1 MQHSNLT
8 PFFVTSAIVS
18 TMALSVMP
26 VMAAE
31 LNAADYGVLPGGKDC
46 GAAVQMLI
54 NEVRTKGASRINFAP
69 GIYHFHRSSALP
81 MQLFIS
87 NHDQQQV
94 HPVALPLV
102 GMKNVEICGNGA
114 KFIFH
119 GMMLPIVLMDSE
131 NVTMNDISI
140 DFAEPFSAEGR
151 IIAIKDGYTTLEM
164 SKESH
169 YTVENGKF
177 LLTNNGRKDSI
188 HCILAFEQD
197 GRMVPTGR
205 GGDMAWNGRAEQ
217 LPASRVRFA
226 ENAAAKGLS
235 VGQTLVLRSYF
246 RPHPGMLLYRAKDT
260 TLNNV
265 VFHDSQGMALI
276 AQRSEDITI
285 RGGGC
290 LRAPGRMHT
299 TAADATH
306 FSNCRGHINVQGAT
320 YEAMMDDAI
329 NVHATCLGITKVE
342 GPRTFIA
349 RYMHGQAYGFEVMTP
364 GEKLSFIHGPTLEVD
379 KKQIEVEAVDCI
391 DPRHVRVTLAED
403 LPAGIGEGDAIEN
416 ADWHPSVD
424 FSHNLI
430 RHNRARGALFTTPRP
445 VRVIG
450 NHFDHTHGSAIL
462 LAGDAQGWYESGACK
477 DVLISGN
484 TFRHGLTGL
493 YQFTDALI
501 AICPEVRQPDK
512 QKECYHRNVRIKDN
526 HFITHRV
533 PLLSAISAENVTF
546 TGNTIEYRDIY
557 PSVSNG
563 TPCILKDNCR
573 EIHFQPIPGE
583 EQ

>member
-1 MQHSNLT
+1 MAISS
-8 PFFVTSAIVS
+8 VTA
-18 TMALSVMP
+18 M
-26 VMAAE
+26 E
-31 LNAADYGVLPGGKDC
+31 LNAADYGVQPGGKDC
-46 GAAVQMLI
+46 GAAVRLLI
-54 NEVRTKGASRINFAP
+54 DDARAKGASRINFAP
-69 GIYHFHRSSALP
+69 GEYHFHRSSALP
-81 MQLFIS
+81 MQLYIS
-87 NHDQQQV
+87 NHDQQAV

-102 GMKNVEICGNGA
+102 GLKNVQLCGNGA

-119 GMMLPIVLMDSE
+119 GMMLPFVLMDSE
-131 NVTMNDISI
+131 DVTVNDISI

-151 IIAIKDGYTTLEM
+151 ITEIRNGHTTVEL
-164 SKESH
+164 SPASC

-177 LLTNNGRKDSI
+177 FLTNNDRKDSI
-188 HCILAFEQD
+188 HCALAFESD

-205 GGDMAWNGRAEQ
+205 GGDMAWYGRAEK
-217 LPASRVRFA
+217 LSGNRVRFA

-276 AQRSEDITI
+276 AQRSENITI

-290 LRAPGRMHT
+290 LRAAGRMHT

-306 FSNCRGHINVQGAT
+306 FSNCRGHISVQGAT

-342 GPRTFIA
+342 NSRTFIA

-379 KKQIEVEAVDCI
+379 EKQFEVAAVEII

-430 RHNRARGALFTTPRP
+430 RHNRARGALFTTPEP

-477 DVLISGN
+477 DVLIKGN

-501 AICPEVRQPDK
+501 AICPEVRQPGK
-512 QKECYHRNVRIKDN
+512 QKQRYHTNVRIVDN
-526 HFITHRV
+526 EFITHRV
-533 PLLSAISAENVTF
+533 PLLSAISADDVTF
-546 TGNTIEYRDIY
+546 SGNTIERNDIY
-557 PSVSNG
+557 PAIKGGVPYNIRHSGSDFD
-563 TPCILKDNCR
+563 L
-573 EIHFQPIPGE
+573 QPVE
-583 EQ
+583 

>member
-1 MQHSNLT
+1 MGIPDI
-8 PFFVTSAIVS
+8 PFFAASAIVT
-18 TMALSVMP
+18 TMALSSVTAM
-26 VMAAE
+26 E
-31 LNAADYGVLPGGKDC
+31 LNASDYGVHPGGKDC
-46 GAAVQMLI
+46 GSAVRLLI
-54 NEVRTKGASRINFAP
+54 NDARAKGASRINFAP
-69 GIYHFHRSSALP
+69 GEYHFHRSSAQP
-81 MQLFIS
+81 MQMFIS
-87 NHDQQQV
+87 NHDQQAV

-102 GMKNVEICGNGA
+102 GLKDVQLCGNGA

-119 GMMLPIVLMDSE
+119 GMMLPVVLMDSE
-131 NVTMNDISI
+131 DVTVNDISI
-140 DFAEPFSAEGR
+140 DFAEPFSAEGC
-151 IIAIKDGYTTLEM
+151 IIEIKDGHTTLQM
-164 SKESH
+164 SQASR

-177 LLTNNGRKDSI
+177 LLTNNGRKDNI

-205 GGDMAWNGRAEQ
+205 SGDMAWYAKAEK
-217 LPASRVRFA
+217 LTGNRVRFA
-226 ENAAAKGLS
+226 EDAAAKGLS

-276 AQRSEDITI
+276 AQRSENITI

-290 LRAPGRMHT
+290 LRAAGRMHT

-306 FSNCRGHINVQGAT
+306 FSNCRGHISVQGAT

-342 GPRTFIA
+342 SPRTFIA
-349 RYMHGQAYGFEVMTP
+349 RYMHGQAYGFEVVTP
-364 GEKLSFIHGPTLEVD
+364 GEKLGFIHGPTLEVD
-379 KKQIEVEAVDCI
+379 EKQIEVESVEII

-403 LPAGIGEGDAIEN
+403 LPADIGEGDAIEN

-430 RHNRARGALFTTPRP
+430 RHNRARGALFTTPEQ

-477 DVLISGN
+477 DVLIKGN
-484 TFRHGLTGL
+484 TFRHGLTAL

-512 QKECYHRNVRIKDN
+512 QKECYHTNVRITGN

-533 PLLSAISAENVTF
+533 PLLSAISAEDVVFSDNK
-546 TGNTIEYRDIY
+546 IERNNIY
-557 PSVSNG
+557 PAIHGG
-563 TPCILKDNCR
+563 TPSLLKENCKNILFR
-573 EIHFQPIPGE
+573 E
-583 EQ
+583 

>member
-1 MQHSNLT
+1 MMIPAKPL
-8 PFFVTSAIVS
+8 FVTSAIVS
-18 TMALSVMP
+18 TVALAPICAM
-26 VMAAE
+26 E
-31 LNAADYGVLPGGKDC
+31 LNASDYGVHPGGKDC
-46 GAAVQMLI
+46 GAAVRLLI
-54 NEVRTKGASRINFAP
+54 NDARAKGASRINFAP
-69 GIYHFHRSSALP
+69 GEYHFHRSSAQP
-81 MQLFIS
+81 MQMFIS
-87 NHDQQQV
+87 NHDQQAV

-102 GMKNVEICGNGA
+102 GLKNVEICGNGA

-119 GMMLPIVLMDSE
+119 GMMLPVVLMDSE
-131 NVTMNDISI
+131 HVTVNDISI

-151 IIAIKDGYTTLEM
+151 IIEMKDGHTTLQM
-164 SKESH
+164 SQASR

-177 LLTNNGRKDSI
+177 LLTNNGRKDNI

-205 GGDMAWNGRAEQ
+205 SGDMAWYAKAEK
-217 LPASRVRFA
+217 LTGNRVRFA
-226 ENAAAKGLS
+226 EDAAAKGLS

-276 AQRSEDITI
+276 AQRSENITI

-290 LRAPGRMHT
+290 LRAAGRMHT

-306 FSNCRGHINVQGAT
+306 FSNCRGHISVQGAT

-329 NVHATCLGITKVE
+329 NVHATCLGITKVQN
-342 GPRTFIA
+342 PRTFIA
-349 RYMHGQAYGFEVMTP
+349 RYMHGQAYGFEVMAP
-364 GEKLSFIHGPTLEVD
+364 GEKLNFIHGPTLEVD
-379 KKQIEVEAVDCI
+379 EKQIEVDSVEII

-403 LPAGIGEGDAIEN
+403 LPDGIGEGDAIEN

-430 RHNRARGALFTTPRP
+430 RHNRARGALFTTPEP

-477 DVLISGN
+477 DVLIKGN
-484 TFRHGLTGL
+484 TFRHGLTAL

-501 AICPEVRQPDK
+501 SICPEVRQPGNQK
-512 QKECYHRNVRIKDN
+512 QRYHTNVRIVDN
-526 HFITHRV
+526 EFITHRV
-533 PLLSAISAENVTF
+533 PLLSAISADDVTF
-546 TGNTIEYRDIY
+546 SGNTIERNDIY
-557 PSVSNG
+557 PAIKGGVPYNIRHSGSDFE
-563 TPCILKDNCR
+563 L
-573 EIHFQPIPGE
+573 QPVE
-583 EQ
+583 

>member
-1 MQHSNLT
+1 MDLSAN
-8 PFFVTSAIVS
+8 PFFTVSAIVS
-18 TMALSVMP
+18 TMAISSVTAM
-26 VMAAE
+26 E
-31 LNAADYGVLPGGKDC
+31 LNAADYGVQPGGKDC
-46 GAAVQMLI
+46 GAAVRLLI
-54 NEVRTKGASRINFAP
+54 DDARAKGASRINFAP
-69 GIYHFHRSSALP
+69 GEYHFHRSSALP
-81 MQLFIS
+81 MQLYIS
-87 NHDQQQV
+87 NHDQQAV

-102 GMKNVEICGNGA
+102 GLKNVQLCGNGA

-119 GMMLPIVLMDSE
+119 GMMLPFVLMDSE
-131 NVTMNDISI
+131 DVTVNDISI

-151 IIAIKDGYTTLEM
+151 ITEIRNGHTTVEL
-164 SKESH
+164 SPASC

-177 LLTNNGRKDSI
+177 FLTNNDRKDSI
-188 HCILAFEQD
+188 HCALAFESD

-205 GGDMAWNGRAEQ
+205 GGDMAWYGRAEK
-217 LPASRVRFA
+217 LSGNRVRFA

-276 AQRSEDITI
+276 AQRSENITI

-290 LRAPGRMHT
+290 LRAAGRMHT

-306 FSNCRGHINVQGAT
+306 FSNCRGHISVQGAT

-342 GPRTFIA
+342 NSRTFIA

-379 KKQIEVEAVDCI
+379 EKQIEVAAVEII

-430 RHNRARGALFTTPRP
+430 RHNRARGALFTTPEP

-477 DVLISGN
+477 DVLIKGN

-501 AICPEVRQPDK
+501 AICPEVRQPGK
-512 QKECYHRNVRIKDN
+512 QKQRYHTNVRIVDN
-526 HFITHRV
+526 EFITHRV
-533 PLLSAISAENVTF
+533 PLLSAISADDVTF
-546 TGNTIEYRDIY
+546 SGNTIERNDIY
-557 PSVSNG
+557 PAIKGGVPYNIRHSGSDFD
-563 TPCILKDNCR
+563 L
-573 EIHFQPIPGE
+573 QPVE
-583 EQ
+583 

>member
-1 MQHSNLT
+1 M
-8 PFFVTSAIVS
+8 TSAIVS
-18 TMALSVMP
+18 TMTLNAVTGM
-26 VMAAE
+26 E
-31 LNAADYGVLPGGKDC
+31 LNAADYGVQPGGKDC
-46 GAAVQMLI
+46 GAAVRLLI
-54 NEVRTKGASRINFAP
+54 DDARAKGASRINFAP
-69 GIYHFHRSSALP
+69 GEYHFHRSSALP
-81 MQLFIS
+81 MQLYIS
-87 NHDQQQV
+87 NHDQQAV

-102 GMKNVEICGNGA
+102 GLKDVQLCGNGA

-119 GMMLPIVLMDSE
+119 GMMLPFVLMDSE
-131 NVTMNDISI
+131 DVTVNDISI

-151 IIAIKDGYTTLEM
+151 ITEIRNGHTTVEL
-164 SKESH
+164 SPASC

-177 LLTNNGRKDSI
+177 LLTNNDRKDSI
-188 HCILAFEQD
+188 HCALAFESD

-205 GGDMAWNGRAEQ
+205 GGDMAWYGRAEK
-217 LPASRVRFA
+217 LSGNRVRFA

-276 AQRSEDITI
+276 AQRSENITI

-290 LRAPGRMHT
+290 LRAVGRMHT

-306 FSNCRGHINVQGAT
+306 FSNCRGHISVQGAT

-342 GPRTFIA
+342 NSRTFIA

-379 KKQIEVEAVDCI
+379 AKQIEVAAVEII

-403 LPAGIGEGDAIEN
+403 LPASIGEGDAIEN

-430 RHNRARGALFTTPRP
+430 RHNRARGALFTTPEP

-477 DVLISGN
+477 DVLIKGN

-493 YQFTDALI
+493 YQFTDAI
-501 AICPEVRQPDK
+501 ISICPEVRQPGNQK
-512 QKECYHRNVRIKDN
+512 QRYHTNVRIVDN
-526 HFITHRV
+526 EFITHRV
-533 PLLSAISAENVTF
+533 PLLSAISADDVTF
-546 TGNTIEYRDIY
+546 SGNTIERNDIY
-557 PSVSNG
+557 PAIKGGVPYNIRHSGSDFD
-563 TPCILKDNCR
+563 L
-573 EIHFQPIPGE
+573 QPVE
-583 EQ
+583 

>member
-1 MQHSNLT
+1 MQ
-8 PFFVTSAIVS
+8 
-18 TMALSVMP
+18 
-26 VMAAE
+26 VMAVE
-31 LNAADYGVLPGGKDC
+31 LNAADYGIQPGGKDC
-46 GAAVQMLI
+46 GAAVRLLI
-54 NEVRTKGASRINFAP
+54 NDARAKGARRINFAP
-69 GIYHFHRSSALP
+69 GEYHFHRSSALP
-81 MQLFIS
+81 MQLYIS
-87 NHDQQQV
+87 NHDQQTA

-102 GMKNVEICGNGA
+102 GLKNVEICGNGA

-119 GMMLPIVLMDSE
+119 GMMLPCVLMDSE
-131 NVTMNDISI
+131 HITVNDISI

-151 IIAIKDGYTTLEM
+151 IIEMKDGYTTLEM
-164 SKESH
+164 SPASR

-177 LLTNNGRKDSI
+177 FLTNNGRKDSI
-188 HCILAFEQD
+188 HCMLAFEQD

-205 GGDMAWNGRAEQ
+205 SGDMAWYAKAEKLAGNQ
-217 LPASRVRFA
+217 VRFA
-226 ENAAAKGLS
+226 EDAAAKGLS
-235 VGQTLVLRSYF
+235 PGQTLVLRSYF

-290 LRAPGRMHT
+290 LRAAGRMHT

-306 FSNCRGHINVQGAT
+306 FSNCRGHISVQGAT

-342 GPRTFIA
+342 NGRTFIA
-349 RYMHGQAYGFEVMTP
+349 RYMHGQAYGFEVMAP
-364 GEKLSFIHGPTLEVD
+364 GEKLNFIHGPTLEVD
-379 KKQIEVEAVDCI
+379 EKQIEVDSVEII
-391 DPRHVRVTLAED
+391 DPRHIRVTLTKA
-403 LPAGIGEGDAIEN
+403 LPSGIGVGDAIEN

-430 RHNRARGALFTTPRP
+430 RHNRARGALFTTPQP

-462 LAGDAQGWYESGACK
+462 LAGDAQGWYESGACR

-501 AICPEVRQPDK
+501 AICPEVRQPGK
-512 QKECYHRNVRIKDN
+512 QKECYHTNVRIVDN
-526 HFITHRV
+526 DFITHRV
-533 PLLSAISAENVTF
+533 PLLSATSAENVKF
-546 TGNTIEYRDIY
+546 SDNRIEWNDIY
-557 PSVSNG
+557 PAIHDGS
-563 TPCILKDNCR
+563 PCILKENCKDILFHPSPD
-573 EIHFQPIPGE
+573 EGK
-583 EQ
+583 

>member
-1 MQHSNLT
+1 MYHRNIATL
-8 PFFVTSAIVS
+8 FSAAVVCATAAACVS
-18 TMALSVMP
+18 AQNVIQ
-26 VMAAE
+26 AAE
-31 LNAADYGVLPGGKDC
+31 YGVTPESSDNS
-46 GAAVQMLI
+46 AAMQALLLH
-54 NEVRTKGASRINFAP
+54 VREQKAPCAIHLAP
-69 GIYHFHRSSALP
+69 GEYHFRAESALP
-81 MQLFIS
+81 MRMFIS
-87 NHDQQQV
+87 NHDQQAV
-94 HPVALPLV
+94 HPVGVPMV
-102 GMKNVEICGNGA
+102 GLKDVSLTGENVR
-114 KFIFH
+114 FIFH
-119 GMMLPIVLMDSE
+119 GKMLPIVLQDTE
-131 NVTMNDISI
+131 GVTLEGISI
-140 DFAEPFSAEGR
+140 DYAEPFSAEGV
-151 IIAIKDGYTTLEM
+151 ITAIKDGKTTVRLSPTSRYE
-164 SKESH
+164 
-169 YTVENGKF
+169 VQDGRF
-177 LLTNNGRKDSI
+177 LLTNNGRRDRI
-188 HCILAFEQD
+188 HCVLAFEAD

-205 GGDMAWNGRAEQ
+205 GGDMPWSGKAEQ
-217 LPASRVRFA
+217 LPDNCVRFE
-226 ENAAAKGLS
+226 ENAAALGLS
-235 VGQTLVLRSYF
+235 VGQTLVLRSYY

-260 TLNNV
+260 VLNNV

-276 AQRSEDITI
+276 AQRSENITI

-306 FSNCRGHINVQGAT
+306 FSNCRGHISVQGAT

-329 NVHATCLGITKVE
+329 NVHATCLGIQMVE
-342 GPRTFIA
+342 SPRSFIA
-349 RYMHGQAYGFEVMTP
+349 RYMHGQAYGFEVMAP
-364 GEKLSFIHGPTLEVD
+364 GEQLQFIQGPTMEPNPQLRT
-379 KKQIEVEAVDCI
+379 VEKVEMI
-391 DPRHVRVTLAED
+391 DPRHVRVTLTED
-403 LPAGIGEGDAIEN
+403 LPAGIGKGDAVEN

-424 FSHNLI
+424 FSHNTI

-501 AICPEVRQPDK
+501 AICPEVRRPDK
-512 QKECYHRNVRIKDN
+512 QKECYHRNVRITDN

>member
-1 MQHSNLT
+1 M
-8 PFFVTSAIVS
+8 TSAIVS
-18 TMALSVMP
+18 TMALNAVTGM
-26 VMAAE
+26 E
-31 LNAADYGVLPGGKDC
+31 LNAADYGVQPGGKDC
-46 GAAVQMLI
+46 GAAVRLLI
-54 NEVRTKGASRINFAP
+54 DDARAKGASRINFAP
-69 GIYHFHRSSALP
+69 GEYHFHRSSALP
-81 MQLFIS
+81 MQLYIS
-87 NHDQQQV
+87 NHDQQAV

-102 GMKNVEICGNGA
+102 GLKNVQLCGNGA

-119 GMMLPIVLMDSE
+119 GMMLPFVLMDSE
-131 NVTMNDISI
+131 DVTVNDISI

-151 IIAIKDGYTTLEM
+151 ITEIRNGHTTVEL
-164 SKESH
+164 SPASC

-177 LLTNNGRKDSI
+177 FLTNNDRKDSI
-188 HCILAFEQD
+188 HCALAFESD

-205 GGDMAWNGRAEQ
+205 GGDMAWYGRAEK
-217 LPASRVRFA
+217 LSGNRVRFA

-276 AQRSEDITI
+276 AQRSENITI

-290 LRAPGRMHT
+290 LRAAGRMHT

-306 FSNCRGHINVQGAT
+306 FSNCRGHISVQGAT

-342 GPRTFIA
+342 SPRTFIA

-364 GEKLSFIHGPTLEVD
+364 GEKLGFIHGPTLEVD
-379 KKQIEVEAVDCI
+379 AKQIEVAAVEII

-430 RHNRARGALFTTPRP
+430 RHNRARGALFTTQEP

-477 DVLISGN
+477 DVLIKGN

-493 YQFTDALI
+493 YQFTDAI
-501 AICPEVRQPDK
+501 ISICPEVRQPGNQK
-512 QKECYHRNVRIKDN
+512 QRYHTNVRIVDN
-526 HFITHRV
+526 EFITHRV
-533 PLLSAISAENVTF
+533 PLLSAISADDVTF
-546 TGNTIEYRDIY
+546 SGNTIERNDIY
-557 PSVSNG
+557 PAIKGGVPYNIRHSGSDFD
-563 TPCILKDNCR
+563 L
-573 EIHFQPIPGE
+573 QPVE
-583 EQ
+583 

>member
-1 MQHSNLT
+1 
-8 PFFVTSAIVS
+8 
-18 TMALSVMP
+18 MALSSVTAM
-26 VMAAE
+26 E
-31 LNAADYGVLPGGKDC
+31 LNASDYGIHPEVEDC
-46 GAAVQMLI
+46 GAAMQLLI
-54 NEVRTKGASRINFAP
+54 NDARAKGARRINFAP
-69 GIYHFHRSSALP
+69 GEYHFLRDTALP
-81 MQLFIS
+81 MQLYIS
-87 NHDQQQV
+87 NHDQQPI

-102 GMKNVEICGNGA
+102 GLKDVEICGNGA
-114 KFIFH
+114 RFIFH
-119 GMMLPIVLMDSE
+119 GMMLPVVLMDCE
-131 NVTMNDISI
+131 NVTLNDISI
-140 DFAEPFSAEGR
+140 DFNEPFSAEGR
-151 IIAIKDGYTTLEM
+151 IVGIKDGHTTLEM
-164 SKESH
+164 NPPSH

-188 HCILAFEQD
+188 HCMLAFEQD

-205 GGDMAWNGRAEQ
+205 GGDMAWYAKAEK
-217 LPASRVRFA
+217 LPGNRVQFA
-226 ENAAAKGLS
+226 EDAAAKGLS

-276 AQRSEDITI
+276 AQRSENITI

-290 LRAPGRMHT
+290 LRAADRMHT

-306 FSNCRGHINVQGAT
+306 FSNCRGHISVQGAI

-342 GPRTFIA
+342 NSRTFIA
-349 RYMHGQAYGFEVMTP
+349 RYMHGQAYGFEVMAP

-379 KKQIEVEAVDCI
+379 DKQIEVASVEII
-391 DPRHVRVTLAED
+391 DPRQVRVTLTED

-430 RHNRARGALFTTPRP
+430 RHNRARGALFTTPKP

-477 DVLISGN
+477 DVLIKDN

-493 YQFTDALI
+493 YQFTDAII
-501 AICPEVRQPDK
+501 AICPEVRQPGK
-512 QKECYHRNVRIKDN
+512 QKKSYHTNVRIVDN
-526 HFITHRV
+526 EFITHRV
-533 PLLSAISAENVTF
+533 PLLSAISADVVTF
-546 TGNTIEYRDIY
+546 TGNTIERNDIY
-557 PSVSNG
+557 PAVKGGVPYNIRHSGSDFK
-563 TPCILKDNCR
+563 LQSA
-573 EIHFQPIPGE
+573 E
-583 EQ
+583 

>member
-1 MQHSNLT
+1 M
-8 PFFVTSAIVS
+8 
-18 TMALSVMP
+18 
-26 VMAAE
+26 E
-31 LNAADYGVLPGGKDC
+31 LNATDYGVHPGGKDC
-46 GAAVQMLI
+46 GAAVRLLI
-54 NEVRTKGASRINFAP
+54 DDTRAKGASRINFAP
-69 GIYHFHRSSALP
+69 GVYHFHRSSALP
-81 MQLFIS
+81 MQMFIS
-87 NHDQQQV
+87 NHDQQEV

-102 GMKNVEICGNGA
+102 GLKNVEICGNGA

-119 GMMLPIVLMDSE
+119 GMMLPVVLMDSE
-131 NVTMNDISI
+131 NVTLNDISI
-140 DFAEPFSAEGR
+140 DFNEPFSAEGR
-151 IIAIKDGYTTLEM
+151 IIEIKEGHTTLEM
-164 SKESH
+164 SQASR

-177 LLTNNGRKDSI
+177 FLTNNGRKDRLQ
-188 HCILAFEQD
+188 CMLAFEQD

-205 GGDMAWNGRAEQ
+205 GGDMAWYGKAEK
-217 LPASRVRFA
+217 LTGNRVRFA
-226 ENAAAKGLS
+226 EDAAAKGLS

-276 AQRSEDITI
+276 AQRSENITI

-290 LRAPGRMHT
+290 IRAQGRMHT
-299 TAADATH
+299 SAADATH
-306 FSNCRGHINVQGAT
+306 FSNCRGLISVQNAT

-329 NVHATCLGITKVE
+329 NVHATCLGIIKVE
-342 GPRTFIA
+342 NPRTFIA
-349 RYMHGQAYGFEVMTP
+349 RYMHGQAYGFEVMAP

-379 KKQIEVEAVDCI
+379 EKQIEVNSVEII
-391 DPRHVRVTLAED
+391 DTRHVRVTLAED

-424 FSHNLI
+424 FSHNTI

-462 LAGDAQGWYESGACK
+462 LAGDAQGWYESGACR

-501 AICPEVRQPDK
+501 AICPEVRQPGK
-512 QKECYHRNVRIKDN
+512 QKESYHRNVRITDN

-533 PLLSAISAENVTF
+533 PLLSAISAEDVTF
-546 TGNTIEYRDIY
+546 TGNTIEYQDIY
-557 PSVSNG
+557 PTISNG
-563 TPCILKDNCR
+563 VPCILKDNCR
-573 EIHFQPIPGE
+573 RIHFQPMPRE
-583 EQ
+583 AQ

>member
-1 MQHSNLT
+1 
-8 PFFVTSAIVS
+8 
-18 TMALSVMP
+18 MALSSVTAM
-26 VMAAE
+26 E
-31 LNAADYGVLPGGKDC
+31 LNAADYGVQPGGKDC
-46 GAAVQMLI
+46 GAAVRLLI
-54 NEVRTKGASRINFAP
+54 DDARAKGASRINFAP
-69 GIYHFHRSSALP
+69 GEYHFHRSSALP
-81 MQLFIS
+81 MQIYIS
-87 NHDQQQV
+87 NHDQQAV

-102 GMKNVEICGNGA
+102 GLKNVQLCGNGA

-119 GMMLPIVLMDSE
+119 GMMLPFVLMDSE
-131 NVTMNDISI
+131 DVTVNDISI

-151 IIAIKDGYTTLEM
+151 ITEIRNGHTTVEF
-164 SKESH
+164 SPASC

-177 LLTNNGRKDSI
+177 FLTNNDRKDSI
-188 HCILAFEQD
+188 HCALAFESD

-205 GGDMAWNGRAEQ
+205 GGDMTWYGRAEK
-217 LPASRVRFA
+217 LSGNRVRFA

-290 LRAPGRMHT
+290 LRAAGRMHT

-306 FSNCRGHINVQGAT
+306 FSNCRGHISVQGAT

-342 GPRTFIA
+342 NSRTFIA

-379 KKQIEVEAVDCI
+379 AKQIEVAAVEII

-430 RHNRARGALFTTPRP
+430 RHNRARGALFTTPEP

-477 DVLISGN
+477 DVLIKGN
-484 TFRHGLTGL
+484 TFRHGLTAL

-501 AICPEVRQPDK
+501 AICPEVRQPGK
-512 QKECYHRNVRIKDN
+512 QKQRYHTNVRIVDN
-526 HFITHRV
+526 EFITHRV
-533 PLLSAISAENVTF
+533 PLLSAISADDVTF
-546 TGNTIEYRDIY
+546 SGNTIERNDIY
-557 PSVSNG
+557 PAIKGGVPYNIRHSGSDFD
-563 TPCILKDNCR
+563 L
-573 EIHFQPIPGE
+573 QPVE
-583 EQ
+583 